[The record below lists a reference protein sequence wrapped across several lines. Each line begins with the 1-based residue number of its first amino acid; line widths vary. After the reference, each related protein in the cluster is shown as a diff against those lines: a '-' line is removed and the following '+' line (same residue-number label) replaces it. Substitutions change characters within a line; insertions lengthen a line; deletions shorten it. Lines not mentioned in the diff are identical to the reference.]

1 MKLIKIVKIHLKVKD
16 TEQIVMK
23 PNRPEA
29 EDGIRWQIVIV
40 KADIQS
46 NLKEINKKKL
56 ASLRSDKSFRKHI

>member
-1 MKLIKIVKIHLKVKD
+1 
-16 TEQIVMK
+16 MK